1 MTRGQ
6 ITILSLAE
14 RQYLDQNGGN
24 IHLQKMGVG
33 GGAKQLRIQ
42 MPRN

>member
-6 ITILSLAE
+6 IRILSLTE
-14 RQYLDQNGGN
+14 HQYLDQNGGN

-33 GGAKQLRIQ
+33 GGAKQLGIQ
-42 MPRN
+42 THGN